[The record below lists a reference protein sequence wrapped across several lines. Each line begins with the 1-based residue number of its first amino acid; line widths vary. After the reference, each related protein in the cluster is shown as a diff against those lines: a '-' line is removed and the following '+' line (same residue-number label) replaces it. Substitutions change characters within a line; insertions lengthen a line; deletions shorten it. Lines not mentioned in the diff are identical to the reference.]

1 MTAAVVTGGAAFPD
15 SLNFGRKLTR
25 DEALVHPLLN
35 DFWAV
40 VDHILSH
47 DQLCATTSTGL
58 ARSLASIDAISLGQR
73 EVRTARPISANA
85 PEAREAELRDTPRR
99 RRRF

>member
-47 DQLCATTSTGL
+47 DQLVRDHIHRPCAIPGV
-58 ARSLASIDAISLGQR
+58 D
-73 EVRTARPISANA
+73 
-85 PEAREAELRDTPRR
+85 
-99 RRRF
+99 